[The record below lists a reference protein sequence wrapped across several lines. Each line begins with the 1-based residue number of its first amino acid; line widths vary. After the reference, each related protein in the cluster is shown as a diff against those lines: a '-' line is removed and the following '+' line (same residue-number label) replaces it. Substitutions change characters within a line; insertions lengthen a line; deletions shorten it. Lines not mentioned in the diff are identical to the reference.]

1 MRTCS
6 EAVDKV
12 QRECVYLYWSLT
24 LDVALYP
31 LQPVRVL
38 LLPDPLVDLRAQ
50 LLGSLQGFSQWAAV
64 CVAVW
69 GVLQDL
75 KERRRIRAKVMDSLI
90 IRHRESFLLTFLMSR
105 G

>member
-1 MRTCS
+1 MS
-6 EAVDKV
+6 GG
-12 QRECVYLYWSLT
+12 VYLYGPLT

-50 LLGSLQGFSQWAAV
+50 FLGSLQSLSQWAAV
-64 CVAVW
+64 CVTLW

-75 KERRRIRAKVMDSLI
+75 NDRRRRY
-90 IRHRESFLLTFLMSR
+90 
-105 G
+105 

>member
-1 MRTCS
+1 MS
-6 EAVDKV
+6 GG
-12 QRECVYLYWSLT
+12 VYLYGPLT

-50 LLGSLQGFSQWAAV
+50 FLGSLQSFSQRAAV
-64 CVAVW
+64 CVTLW

-75 KERRRIRAKVMDSLI
+75 TEEEQVLYQRETSTRSKYQKVYII
-90 IRHRESFLLTFLMSR
+90 IRHTDGM
-105 G
+105 